1 MRTATANGSMYIPRR
16 YLHTRRSIYI
26 DLGGR
31 DTTGASY
38 IVQVGQR
45 IDPPD
50 RLLES
55 VQVDSQGVS
64 SHWGSPLGGRT
75 PVLRG
80 PTDRPPLGIRPS
92 RSPSQVPRHPALG
105 RGGGGAPLRG
115 KAPPETELFIY
126 LNTLSNSTRP
136 YLRTSTASHPNCEV
150 KPVRARLVRSWGT
163 RLEALVQSY
172 FWRFLLP
179 HLPSHCHCTLPPLS
193 FCTV

>member
-1 MRTATANGSMYIPRR
+1 MYIPRR
-16 YLHTRRSIYI
+16 YLHTRRSVYI

-31 DTTGASY
+31 GTTGGVVYSPS
-38 IVQVGQR
+38 R
-45 IDPPD
+45 TKDPSD

-55 VQVDSQGVS
+55 VQVDSQGVG

-105 RGGGGAPLRG
+105 GGGGAPLRG

>member
-1 MRTATANGSMYIPRR
+1 MSEDGNCERLNVYTPEVLTHKEVGIYRSRRKGHHWGVVYSPSRTK
-16 YLHTRRSIYI
+16 
-26 DLGGR
+26 
-31 DTTGASY
+31 
-38 IVQVGQR
+38 
-45 IDPPD
+45 DPSD

-55 VQVDSQGVS
+55 VQVDSQGVG

-105 RGGGGAPLRG
+105 GGGGAPLRG